1 MLADKQK
8 QELIAY
14 RDRLDPAAITRRIGE
29 LQDVLIVLAK
39 DTTGQ
44 LDLAQLPSVPPDVH
58 KSIRLKRAAS

>member
-8 QELIAY
+8 QELIAF

-29 LQDVLIVLAK
+29 FQDVLIVLAK

-44 LDLAQLPSVPPDVH
+44 LDLAQFPSVPPEVH
-58 KSIRLKRAAS
+58 KGTRVKRAAS